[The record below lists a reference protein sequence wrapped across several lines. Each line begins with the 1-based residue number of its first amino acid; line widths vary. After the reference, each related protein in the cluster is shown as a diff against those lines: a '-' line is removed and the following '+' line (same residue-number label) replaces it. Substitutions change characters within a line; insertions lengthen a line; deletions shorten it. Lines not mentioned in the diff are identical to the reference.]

1 MSPSLLSST
10 TAAAGTAPR
19 APRRSRSPRP
29 LSWVLAVA
37 GALFIGQLG
46 GSRSASAQEIHLA
59 GLASEQLGDAELGQ
73 GTVIVVVWATWS
85 PRSRDIVERVKP
97 LAVHWGPRAKV
108 VTVDFEEQRPAI
120 EAFLAGKSLGAPIF
134 LDSDGVFSKKYA
146 IATLPG
152 LLVLKEG
159 KTVYHGKLPDDPDRL
174 ITDLLH

>member
-1 MSPSLLSST
+1 MHLSLMPSH
-10 TAAAGTAPR
+10 
-19 APRRSRSPRP
+19 RRSRSSRP
-29 LSWVLAVA
+29 ASSLSLVLAV
-37 GALFIGQLG
+37 GALLVALIAIPPG
-46 GSRSASAQEIHLA
+46 GGRPASAQEIHLV
-59 GLASEQLGDAELGQ
+59 GMASERLGDADLAQ

-85 PRSRDIVERVKP
+85 PRSRDIVDRVKP
-97 LAVHWGPRAKV
+97 LAARWGPRSKV
-108 VTVDFEEQRPAI
+108 VTVDFEEERPAI
-120 EAFLAGKSLGAPIF
+120 EAFLAGRSLGAPVF